1 MYEKAEPTMSLRW
14 GPDGKLQQSYI
25 VKKFKMDGTLTEQYN
40 DWIDVPGMEGEV
52 KKRKRT
58 GKGSKEHG

>member
-1 MYEKAEPTMSLRW
+1 MYEVAAPTWSLRW

-25 VKKFKMDGTLTEQYN
+25 VKKFKMDGTLTEQYHE
-40 DWIDVPGMEGEV
+40 WVDVPVEGEV